1 MKTHLTNDD
10 IDTLI
15 RVKYGRLVDSTLE
28 PAFITNAKLAKFL
41 GVAPST
47 ISHRISKRIQELKT
61 PSKKYKPIHN
71 RQRFG
76 LKFISEEMRHYIVA
90 RETLQC

>member
-1 MKTHLTNDD
+1 MKTYLTDED

-47 ISHRISKRIQELKT
+47 ISHRISK
-61 PSKKYKPIHN
+61 
-71 RQRFG
+71 
-76 LKFISEEMRHYIVA
+76 
-90 RETLQC
+90 

>member
-41 GVAPST
+41 GVAQST
-47 ISHRISKRIQELKT
+47 ISHRISK
-61 PSKKYKPIHN
+61 
-71 RQRFG
+71 
-76 LKFISEEMRHYIVA
+76 
-90 RETLQC
+90 

>member
-28 PAFITNAKLAKFL
+28 SAFITNVKLAKFL

-47 ISHRISKRIQELKT
+47 LSHRISK
-61 PSKKYKPIHN
+61 
-71 RQRFG
+71 
-76 LKFISEEMRHYIVA
+76 
-90 RETLQC
+90 